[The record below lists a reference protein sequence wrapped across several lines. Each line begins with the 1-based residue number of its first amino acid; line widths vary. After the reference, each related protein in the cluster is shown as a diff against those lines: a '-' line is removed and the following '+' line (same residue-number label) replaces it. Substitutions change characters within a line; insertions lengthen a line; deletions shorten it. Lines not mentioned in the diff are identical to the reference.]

1 MHSLLLVGL
10 LACPAMAMPKLAPE
24 RAVLAMG
31 TRLTLRLEGG
41 SAAGLSAATE
51 AALAEVARI
60 EGATSTWRS
69 DSLWS
74 RLNAANGEAQS
85 LDPEWIQLL
94 TRAQTWSIDTEGAFD
109 PVLGALLRAWG
120 VREGGRRP
128 GAEELTRA
136 RAASGVSHLRL
147 DPQAG
152 TAQLLDPEAGLEE
165 GAFLK
170 GYALDAA
177 RRVAEARGA
186 AIGRL
191 DFGGQLLTW
200 GRAVEVEVAH
210 PRDRQRA
217 VVRLRLESASLS
229 TSGCSERGGHLLDP
243 RSGEPCPNWGAVS
256 VVSPSALDGDLL
268 STALYVLGPEHGLA
282 WAEARGL
289 AALFLSNH
297 GPARMTTAFQM
308 LNPTFLIQEIP

>member
-1 MHSLLLVGL
+1 MRSLLLVGL
-10 LACPAMAMPKLAPE
+10 LACPAMALPKPIPE
-24 RAVLAMG
+24 RTVLAMG
-31 TRLTLRLEGG
+31 TRLTLRLEGT
-41 SAAGLSAATE
+41 SDAKLTEAAQ
-51 AALAEVARI
+51 AALAEVAHI

-74 RLNAANGEAQS
+74 RLNAAKGEARS

-94 TRAQTWSIDTEGAFD
+94 TRAQAWSRETGGAFD
-109 PVLGALLRAWG
+109 PVLGALLKAWG
-120 VREGGRRP
+120 IREGGRRP
-128 GAEELTRA
+128 TAEELTRA
-136 RAASGVSHLRL
+136 RVASGVSNLRL
-147 DPQAG
+147 DVQAG

-177 RRVAEARGA
+177 RRVAEAQGA
-186 AIGRL
+186 TTGHL
-191 DFGGQLLTW
+191 DFGGQLLAW
-200 GRAVEVEVAH
+200 GRATEVEVAH

-217 VVRLRLESASLS
+217 VVRLRLKNASLS
-229 TSGCSERGGHLLDP
+229 TSGCSERGNHILDP

-268 STALYVLGPEHGLA
+268 STALYVLGPDRGLA
-282 WAEARGL
+282 WAEARGI
-289 AALFLSNH
+289 AALFLPNH
-297 GPARMTTAFQM
+297 GPARMTTAFRI

>member
-1 MHSLLLVGL
+1 MRAFLLVGL
-10 LACPAMAMPKLAPE
+10 LACPAMAMPEHAPE

-31 TRLTLRLEGG
+31 TRLTLRLEDG
-41 SAAGLSAATE
+41 SEAGLSKVAE
-51 AALAEVARI
+51 AMLAEVARI

-69 DSLWS
+69 DSPWS
-74 RLNAANGEAQS
+74 RLNAAKGEVRS

-94 TRAQTWSIDTEGAFD
+94 TRAQAWSRETEGAFD

-128 GAEELTRA
+128 SAEELTRA
-136 RAASGVSHLRL
+136 RTASGVSHLRL
-147 DPQAG
+147 DSQVG
-152 TAQLLDPEAGLEE
+152 TAQLLHPEASLEE

-186 AIGRL
+186 AIGQL
-191 DFGGQLLTW
+191 DFGGQLLAW

-217 VVRLRLESASLS
+217 AVRLRLVNASLS

-243 RSGEPCPNWGAVS
+243 RSGEPCLNWGAVS
-256 VVSPSALDGDLL
+256 VVSPSALNGDLL
-268 STALYVLGPEHGLA
+268 STALYVLGPDHGLA

-289 AALFLSNH
+289 AALFLPNH
-297 GPARMTTAFQM
+297 GPARMTAAFRM

>member
-1 MHSLLLVGL
+1 MRSLLLVGL
-10 LACPAMAMPKLAPE
+10 LACPALALPKLAPE
-24 RAVLAMG
+24 RTVLAMG
-31 TRLTLRLEGG
+31 TRFTLRLEGA
-41 SAAGLSAATE
+41 SDAKLTSATE

-60 EGATSTWRS
+60 EEATSTWRS

-74 RLNAANGEAQS
+74 RLNAAKGEAQS
-85 LDPEWIQLL
+85 LPPEWIQLL
-94 TRAQTWSIDTEGAFD
+94 TRAQAWSRETGGAFD
-109 PVLGALLRAWG
+109 PVLGAILRAWG
-120 VREGGRRP
+120 IREGGRRP
-128 GAEELTRA
+128 TAEELTRA

-147 DPQAG
+147 DASAG

-177 RRVAEARGA
+177 RRVAEDRSATTGQ
-186 AIGRL
+186 L
-191 DFGGQLLTW
+191 DFGGQLLAW
-200 GRAVEVEVAH
+200 GRAIEVEVAH

-217 VVRLRLESASLS
+217 AVHLRLKNASLS
-229 TSGCSERGGHLLDP
+229 TSGCSERGNHILDP

-268 STALYVLGPEHGLA
+268 STALYVLGPDRGLA
-282 WAEARGL
+282 WAEAWGI
-289 AALFLSNH
+289 AALFLPNH
-297 GPARMTTAFQM
+297 GPARMTTAFQI

>member
-1 MHSLLLVGL
+1 MRSLLLVGL
-10 LACPAMAMPKLAPE
+10 LAYPAVAMPKPTSE

-41 SAAGLSAATE
+41 SDAKLTE
-51 AALAEVARI
+51 AAEAMLAEVARI
-60 EGATSTWRS
+60 EGATSTWRP

-74 RLNAANGEAQS
+74 RLNAAKGEPRS
-85 LDPEWIQLL
+85 FPPEWIQLL
-94 TRAQTWSIDTEGAFD
+94 TRAQAWSTETEGAFD

-120 VREGGRRP
+120 IREGGRRP
-128 GAEELTRA
+128 TAEELTRA

-147 DPQAG
+147 DPQMG
-152 TAQLLDPEAGLEE
+152 TVRLLHPEAGLEE

-186 AIGRL
+186 AIGQL
-191 DFGGQLLTW
+191 NFGGQLLAW
-200 GRAVEVEVAH
+200 GRAIEVEVAQ
-210 PRDRQRA
+210 PLDRRRPML
-217 VVRLRLESASLS
+217 RLRLKNASLS
-229 TSGCSERGGHLLDP
+229 TSGCSERGNHILDP

-256 VVSPSALDGDLL
+256 VVSPSALDADLL
-268 STALYVLGPEHGLA
+268 STALYVLGPDHGLA

-289 AALFLSNH
+289 AALFLPNH
-297 GPARMTTAFQM
+297 GPARMTRAFRM
-308 LNPTFLIQEIP
+308 LNPTFLILEIP